1 MRVLYDHQI
10 FVDQKYG
17 GISRYFYELLHY
29 YHNDDDDIETHMS
42 LALSNNKYIERK
54 EFTSH
59 HNFLPN
65 LNFRGKGRIIK
76 SVDKLFTIKNLCVK
90 DYDIFHP
97 TYYDPYFLKYINSK
111 PFVLTVYDM
120 IHEKFEDMFVSS
132 NNAITQQN
140 TTQYKKLLA
149 SKASHIIAI
158 SNNTKNDLIQ
168 LLNIDESKISVVHL
182 GNSLIMPDTH
192 TQLPACVPDQ
202 FILFVGSR
210 ALYKNFEN
218 FIRAVAIELR
228 LRKSLSVVCVGSE
241 QFNLQEL
248 ALFTK
253 LGISGQVLHFDID
266 DLTLGLFYKNALFF
280 VYPSLYEGF
289 GIPILEAFACNCP
302 LICSDTS
309 SFPEVAG
316 DAALYFDPYSVNSIH
331 SAIHN
336 GIENKDLLSDLIKR
350 GSERVKYFT
359 LANTA
364 LKTKM
369 IYQRCI

>member
-29 YHNDDDDIETHMS
+29 YHNDDDIETHMS

-350 GSERVKYFT
+350 GSERLKYFT